1 MDQVFDLPAAIMDG
15 VLDLRAD
22 LGERLAFPRHLA
34 RRDMPFRVARYAAG
48 LEVGFL
54 VTDRTTHRLCTM
66 TVNAAL
72 DGRLV
77 QPALVTLARAVAGRV
92 AVNTARMGQHL
103 AKFGEN
109 GRRPPVPVRDP
120 PKTFRPNQRVRGGLR
135 SSLPRVH
142 PHSKRCDPNKGL
154 KPPFSLYFPTQ

>member
-34 RRDMPFRVARYAAG
+34 GRDMPFRVARHAAG

-66 TVNAAL
+66 TVNAAF

-77 QPALVTLARAVAGRV
+77 QPALVTLARAGARRMAG
-92 AVNTARMGQHL
+92 NTARMGPHL
-103 AKFGEN
+103 AQLREQ
-109 GRRPPVPVRDP
+109 GRPTPVR
-120 PKTFRPNQRVRGGLR
+120 V
-135 SSLPRVH
+135 
-142 PHSKRCDPNKGL
+142 PHRA
-154 KPPFSLYFPTQ
+154 

>member
-34 RRDMPFRVARYAAG
+34 GRDMPFRVARHAAG

-66 TVNAAL
+66 TVNAAF

-77 QPALVTLARAVAGRV
+77 QPALVTLARALAGPVAG
-92 AVNTARMGQHL
+92 NTARMGQHL
-103 AKFGEN
+103 SQLREHC
-109 GRRPPVPVRDP
+109 RPPRLPLRDRA
-120 PKTFRPNQRVRGGLR
+120 KTFRPSPRVRSGFG
-135 SSLPRVH
+135 S
-142 PHSKRCDPNKGL
+142 
-154 KPPFSLYFPTQ
+154 

>member
-34 RRDMPFRVARYAAG
+34 GRDMPFRVARHAAG

-77 QPALVTLARAVAGRV
+77 QPALVTLARAVAGRM

-103 AKFGEN
+103 AELGEH
-109 GRRPPVPVRDP
+109 GRRPRVRVRDRA
-120 PKTFRPNQRVRGGLR
+120 KTFRRSQRVRGGLR
-135 SSLPRVH
+135 SCVPGMH
-142 PHSKRCDPNKGL
+142 AHGKRCDRNECL
-154 KPPFSLYFPTQ
+154 KPRF

>member
-34 RRDMPFRVARYAAG
+34 GRDMPFRVARHAAG

-66 TVNAAL
+66 TVNAAF

-77 QPALVTLARAVAGRV
+77 QPALVTLARAD
-92 AVNTARMGQHL
+92 ARPI
-103 AKFGEN
+103 AF
-109 GRRPPVPVRDP
+109 
-120 PKTFRPNQRVRGGLR
+120 KTTRLGTHPAEVRGHSPRPRRRRRDR
-135 SSLPRVH
+135 STNFRRRHRLSRA
-142 PHSKRCDPNKGL
+142 
-154 KPPFSLYFPTQ
+154 

>member
-1 MDQVFDLPAAIMDG
+1 MDQVFDLPAAIMGG

-34 RRDMPFRVARYAAG
+34 RRDMPFRVARSAAG

-72 DGRLV
+72 DWRLV
-77 QPALVTLARAVAGRV
+77 QPALVTLAPAAAGRV
-92 AVNTARMGQHL
+92 AGNTAPKGQHP
-103 AKFGEN
+103 AEPG
-109 GRRPPVPVRDP
+109 
-120 PKTFRPNQRVRGGLR
+120 
-135 SSLPRVH
+135 
-142 PHSKRCDPNKGL
+142 
-154 KPPFSLYFPTQ
+154 

>member
-34 RRDMPFRVARYAAG
+34 GRDMPFRVARHAAG

-66 TVNAAL
+66 TVNAAF

-77 QPALVTLARAVAGRV
+77 QPALVTLARPVPGRMAG
-92 AVNTARMGQHL
+92 NTARLGPHL
-103 AKFGEN
+103 ARLGEH
-109 GRRPPVPVRDP
+109 GPRPPRRAPG
-120 PKTFRPNQRVRGGLR
+120 QA
-135 SSLPRVH
+135 
-142 PHSKRCDPNKGL
+142 
-154 KPPFSLYFPTQ
+154 